1 MFYTGS
7 LHQPPGENKAVS
19 KTNGKGPP
27 DRCTAVS
34 PAEKD
39 ARTPR
44 MARTS
49 LDDPRYYINRD
60 TSWLE
65 FNRRVLEEAQDEG
78 NPLLER
84 LKFLAITA
92 GNLDEFFEIRVA
104 GMVQQIEDGY
114 NEAGPDGLSLIEKRD
129 ALSKLTHQFVDDQY
143 DCWNTL
149 RPLLAEHGIRLLA
162 LHELDAE
169 ARRFVDGYCEKE
181 LDPLLTP
188 VTVDPSHPFPRVINK
203 ALCLGFLLRR
213 RRRSAITYTG
223 VVSVPRAL
231 PRLVRLP
238 SDNTIDFIFLAD
250 LVAHHAQ
257 GMYHG
262 YDIVSSAPF
271 RVTRNSNLYL
281 QEEEARSVLESVR
294 AELHNRRKGDAVRM
308 EIEADADPEVI
319 ERLRTVFELDSWQ
332 VFPVN
337 GPVNLSRLFNVYEQV
352 QRQDLKYRNFT
363 PRELR
368 LTAKSQNLFEEL
380 RRHDVLLHHPYDSYD
395 AVVSFI
401 ESAAEDDHVLSIK
414 QTLYRT
420 SEHSAIVPSLM
431 DAASRKEVTAVVELK
446 ARFDEAH
453 NIRWAR
459 DLEDAGVQVFHGL
472 VGLKTHC
479 KLSLL
484 VRRDPDGVPRSYA
497 HIGTGNYNA
506 TTARIYTDL
515 SLFTANPEITHAV
528 HEVFSFLTA
537 YAENPSY
544 DPLLVAPLDLA
555 EKCIAL
561 IDRETEHARQGRPA
575 RIIAKMNAL
584 LDKNMIQALYR
595 ASQAGVEIDLIVR
608 GICALR
614 PGVRGVSD
622 RVRVRSIV
630 GRFLEHSRIY
640 YFANGGEEEIYTG
653 SADWMPRNLY
663 ERVEVLVPLRD
674 EFLRERVHREILDAY
689 LADNRKARILLRDGA
704 YIRAWQPMHGSRT
717 RKPPTGAAAFSAQDF
732 LISVAEGKQ
741 LVDFTPPPAPAW
753 KRKVLPGRVR

>member
-1 MFYTGS
+1 
-7 LHQPPGENKAVS
+7 
-19 KTNGKGPP
+19 
-27 DRCTAVS
+27 
-34 PAEKD
+34 
-39 ARTPR
+39 
-44 MARTS
+44 MARIL
-49 LDDPRYYINRD
+49 LDNPQYYLNRD
-60 TSWLE
+60 TSWMA
-65 FNRRVLEEAQDEG
+65 FNRRVLEEAEDEG

-84 LKFLAITA
+84 LKFLSISAS
-92 GNLDEFFEIRVA
+92 NLDEFFEVRVA
-104 GMVQQIEDGY
+104 D
-114 NEAGPDGLSLIEKRD
+114 PDGLALAGKRD
-129 ALSKLTHQFVDDQY
+129 VISKLTHEFVDDQY
-143 DCWNTL
+143 DCWNARL
-149 RPLLAEHGIRLLA
+149 RPALAEQGVRVLG
-162 LHELDAE
+162 LHELDSE
-169 ARRFVDGYCEKE
+169 AMRFVDGYCEKE

-188 VTVDPSHPFPRVINK
+188 VTVDPAHPFPRVINK
-203 ALCLGFLLRR
+203 ALCLGFLLKR
-213 RRRSAITYTG
+213 RRRSSLTYTG

-231 PRLVRLP
+231 PRLIRLP
-238 SDNTIDFIFLAD
+238 SEDTVDFIFLHD
-250 LVAHHAQ
+250 LVAHHAVR
-257 GMYHG
+257 MYHG

-281 QEEEARSVLESVR
+281 AEEEARSLLESVR
-294 AELHNRRKGDAVRM
+294 TELHNRRKGDAVRL
-308 EIEADADPEVI
+308 EIEADADPEIV
-319 ERLRTVFELDSWQ
+319 ERLRSVFEIDPWQ
-332 VFPVN
+332 VFRVN
-337 GPVNLSRLFNVYEQV
+337 GPVNLLRLFNIYEQV
-352 QRQDLKYRNFT
+352 QRPDLKYRMFT

-368 LTAKSQNLFEEL
+368 LTSKSRDLFEEL

-401 ESAAEDDHVLSIK
+401 ESAATDDNVLSIK

-420 SEHSAIVPSLM
+420 NEHSLIVPSLIN
-431 DAASRKEVTAVVELK
+431 AAEHKEVTAVVELK
-446 ARFDEAH
+446 ARFDEAS

-484 VRRDPDGVPRSYA
+484 VRRDPDGVPRSYC

-506 TTARIYTDL
+506 ATARIYTDL
-515 SLFTANPEITHAV
+515 SLFTANPEVTRAV
-528 HEVFSFLTA
+528 HDVFSFLTA

-561 IDRETEHARQGRPA
+561 IEREAEHARQGREA

-584 LDKNMIQALYR
+584 LDKNIVQALYR

-622 RVRVRSIV
+622 NIRVRSIV

-640 YFANGGEEEIYTG
+640 YFANGGEEEIYMG

-674 EFLRERVHREILDAY
+674 ELLRERVRHEMLDAL
-689 LADNRKARILLRDGA
+689 LADNRKARILLKDTT
-704 YIRAWQPMHGSRT
+704 YIRAWQPMHGKRN
-717 RKPPTGAAAFSAQDF
+717 RKPPVGDAAFSAQDF
-732 LISVAEGKQ
+732 LIGIAEGKSAAIPA
-741 LVDFTPPPAPAW
+741 LPAPTR
-753 KRKVLPGRVR
+753 KRRVSVEKGR

>member
-1 MFYTGS
+1 
-7 LHQPPGENKAVS
+7 
-19 KTNGKGPP
+19 
-27 DRCTAVS
+27 
-34 PAEKD
+34 
-39 ARTPR
+39 
-44 MARTS
+44 MARIS
-49 LDDPRYYINRD
+49 LENPEYYLNRD
-60 TSWLE
+60 TSWLA
-65 FNRRVLEEAQDEG
+65 FNERVLGEAEDIS

-84 LKFLAITA
+84 LKFLAISA
-92 GNLDEFFEIRVA
+92 SNLDEFFEIRVA
-104 GMVQQIEDGY
+104 ALVQQIEDGY
-114 NEAGPDGLSLIEKRD
+114 NEAGPDGLTLMEKRD
-129 ALSKLTHQFVDDQY
+129 VLAKLAHEFVNEQY
-143 DCWNTL
+143 DCWNARL
-149 RPLLAEHGIRLLA
+149 RPALTENGIRVLG
-162 LHELDAE
+162 LHELGSE
-169 ARRFVDGYCEKE
+169 AQRFVDEYCEKE

-188 VTVDPSHPFPRVINK
+188 VTVDPTHPFPRVINE

-213 RRRSAITYTG
+213 RRRSALTYTG

-238 SDNTIDFIFLAD
+238 SDTTTDFIFLAD

-257 GMYHG
+257 NMYHG

-281 QEEEARSVLESVR
+281 QEEEARNLLESVR

-308 EIEADADPEVI
+308 EIEANADPEI
-319 ERLRTVFELDSWQ
+319 IDRLRTVFELDPWQ

-352 QRQDLKYRNFT
+352 KRPDLKYCSFS

-368 LTAKSQNLFEEL
+368 LTSKSKDLFEQL
-380 RRHDVLLHHPYDSYD
+380 RGHDILLHHPFDSYD
-395 AVVSFI
+395 SVVSFI
-401 ESAAEDDHVLSIK
+401 ESAAKDDHVLSIK

-420 SEHSAIVPSLM
+420 SEHSLIVPSLM
-431 DAASRKEVTAVVELK
+431 SAAAHKEVTAVVELK
-446 ARFDEAH
+446 ARFDEDS

-484 VRRDPDGVPRSYA
+484 VRRDPDSVTRSYT

-515 SLFTANPEITHAV
+515 SLFTANPEVTRAV
-528 HEVFSFLTA
+528 HDVFSFLTA

-544 DPLLVAPLDLA
+544 EPLLVAPLDLA
-555 EKCIAL
+555 EKTIAL
-561 IDRETEHARQGRPA
+561 IDREAEHARQGRGG

-584 LDKNMIQALYR
+584 LDKNMVQALYR

-614 PGVRGVSD
+614 PGVRGLSD
-622 RVRVRSIV
+622 RIRVRSIV

-640 YFANGGEEEIYTG
+640 HFENGGEPEVYLG
-653 SADWMPRNLY
+653 SADWMPRNLH
-663 ERVEVLVPLRD
+663 ERVEVLFPLK
-674 EFLRERVHREILDAY
+674 
-689 LADNRKARILLRDGA
+689 NPLLRDRVVHEILATYMADNVKARFLQRDGR
-704 YIRAWQPMHGSRT
+704 YLRSWQSPRGRS
-717 RKPPTGAAAFSAQDF
+717 RKPPTGRAAFSAQDF
-732 LISVAEGKQ
+732 LIALAEGKAS
-741 LVDFTPPPAPAW
+741 PEEIPAPAY
-753 KRKVLPGRVR
+753 KRTSGVLLRKV

>member
-1 MFYTGS
+1 
-7 LHQPPGENKAVS
+7 
-19 KTNGKGPP
+19 
-27 DRCTAVS
+27 
-34 PAEKD
+34 
-39 ARTPR
+39 
-44 MARTS
+44 MARLS
-49 LDDPRYYINRD
+49 LDNPKYFLNRD
-60 TSWLE
+60 TSWLA
-65 FNRRVLEEAQDEG
+65 FNRRVLEESEDEG

-84 LKFLAITA
+84 LKFLAISA
-92 GNLDEFFEIRVA
+92 SNMDEFFEIRVA
-104 GMVQQIEDGY
+104 AMMQQIEDGY
-114 NEAGPDGLSLIEKRD
+114 NEAGPDGLTLTEKRD
-129 ALSKLTHQFVDDQY
+129 VLSRLAHDFVDDQY
-143 DCWNTL
+143 KCWNAL
-149 RPLLAEHGIRLLA
+149 RPALAEHGIRVLG

-169 ARRFVDGYCEKE
+169 ARRFVQEYCEKE

-213 RRRSAITYTG
+213 RRRSALVYTG

-238 SDNTIDFIFLAD
+238 SDTTTDFIFLAD

-257 GMYHG
+257 NMYHG

-281 QEEEARSVLESVR
+281 QEEEARNLLESVR

-308 EIEADADPEVI
+308 EIEADADPEII
-319 ERLRTVFELDSWQ
+319 ERLRTVFELDPWQ

-337 GPVNLSRLFNVYEQV
+337 GPVNLSRLFNVYEQTP
-352 QRQDLKYRNFT
+352 RPDLKFRTFA

-401 ESAAEDDHVLSIK
+401 ESAAEDDAVLSIK

-420 SEHSAIVPSLM
+420 NEHSLIVPSLM

-459 DLEDAGVQVFHGL
+459 EMEDAGVQVFHGL

-484 VRRDPDGVPRSYA
+484 VRRDADGVRSYA

-515 SLFTANPEITHAV
+515 SLFTANPEVTRAV
-528 HEVFSFLTA
+528 HDVFSFLTA

-555 EKCIAL
+555 ERLIAL
-561 IDRETEHARQGRPA
+561 IDREAEHARQGRHG

-584 LDKNMIQALYR
+584 LDKNLVQALYR
-595 ASQAGVEIDLIVR
+595 ASQAGVEVDLIVR

-614 PGVRGVSD
+614 PGVRGLSD
-622 RVRVRSIV
+622 RIRVRSIV

-640 YFANGGEEEIYTG
+640 YFGNGSEEEIYIG

-689 LADNRKARILLRDGA
+689 LADNRKARILLPDA
-704 YIRAWQPMHGSRT
+704 TYIRAWQPMHGKRN
-717 RKPPTGAAAFSAQDF
+717 RKPPTGAAAFSSQDY
-732 LISVAEGKQ
+732 LIAVAEGKQ
-741 LVDFTPPPAPAW
+741 PASL
-753 KRKVLPGRVR
+753 VLPPTPMRKPKASAGKPKTKTSSL

>member
-1 MFYTGS
+1 M
-7 LHQPPGENKAVS
+7 V
-19 KTNGKGPP
+19 
-27 DRCTAVS
+27 RI
-34 PAEKD
+34 
-39 ARTPR
+39 
-44 MARTS
+44 S
-49 LDDPRYYINRD
+49 LDNPQYYLNRD
-60 TSWLE
+60 TSWLA
-65 FNRRVLEEAQDEG
+65 FNRRVLEEAEDEG

-84 LKFLAITA
+84 VKFLAISA
-92 GNLDEFFEIRVA
+92 SNLDEFFEVRVA
-104 GMVQQIEDGY
+104 AMVQQIEDGF
-114 NEAGPDGLSLIEKRD
+114 NEAGPDGLTLTAKRD
-129 ALSKLTHQFVDDQY
+129 LLNELLHDFVDDQY
-143 DCWNTL
+143 DCWNARL
-149 RPLLAEHGIRLLA
+149 RPALAQNGIRVLG
-162 LHELDAE
+162 LHELDAQ
-169 ARRFVDGYCEKE
+169 ALRFVNEYCEKE

-188 VTVDPSHPFPRVINK
+188 VTVDPAHPFPRVINK

-213 RRRSAITYTG
+213 RRRSALTYTG

-231 PRLVRLP
+231 PRLVPLP
-238 SDNTIDFIFLAD
+238 SQGTADFIFLAD
-250 LVAHHAQ
+250 LVAHHAVR
-257 GMYHG
+257 MYRG

-281 QEEEARSVLESVR
+281 AEEEARSLLESVR

-308 EIEADADPEVI
+308 EIEADADPEI
-319 ERLRTVFELDSWQ
+319 IDRLRTVFEIDPWQ
-332 VFPVN
+332 VFSVK

-352 QRQDLKYRNFT
+352 KRPDLKYRSFS

-368 LTAKSQNLFEEL
+368 LTSKSKDLFEEL
-380 RRHDVLLHHPYDSYD
+380 RGHDILLHHPYDSYD

-401 ESAAEDDHVLSIK
+401 ESAAEDDNVLSIK

-420 SEHSAIVPSLM
+420 NEHSLIVPSLV

-446 ARFDEAH
+446 ARFDEAS

-459 DLEDAGVQVFHGL
+459 DLEDAGVQVFYGL

-479 KLSLL
+479 KLSLM
-484 VRRDPDGVPRSYA
+484 VRRDPDGQTRSYA

-515 SLFTANPEITHAV
+515 SLFTADPKVTRAV
-528 HEVFSFLTA
+528 HDVFSFLTA

-555 EKCIAL
+555 EKCVAL
-561 IDRETEHARQGRPA
+561 IDREAEHAREGKDA
-575 RIIAKMNAL
+575 HVIAKMNAL
-584 LDKNMIQALYR
+584 LDKNIIQALYR

-622 RVRVRSIV
+622 NIRVRSIV

-640 YFANGGEEEIYTG
+640 YFANDGEEEIYMG

-674 EFLRERVHREILDAY
+674 EMLRQRVRHEILDAY
-689 LADNRKARILLRDGA
+689 LADNRKARVLLRDA
-704 YIRAWQPMHGSRT
+704 TYIPAWQPVHGKRN
-717 RKPPTGAAAFSAQDF
+717 RRPPTGAAAFSSQDF
-732 LISVAEGKQ
+732 LIGVAEGK
-741 LVDFTPPPAPAW
+741 PPAVPAAPSATRRRVGAG
-753 KRKVLPGRVR
+753 KGR